1 MKKVLV
7 VSSERM
13 SGLVDWTDQ
22 GNLLHFR
29 RRLWRGGAGRGD
41 SYLASELHTKGGEDV
56 IAIPTWWNN
65 SPFYQKELRK
75 NCVFMQGQET
85 YKFAVTAM
93 PADIKAVL
101 EKAGPGRR
109 RFHCHSP
116 PGQLPHHQ

>member
-1 MKKVLV
+1 M
-7 VSSERM
+7 
-13 SGLVDWTDQ
+13 
-22 GNLLHFR
+22 
-29 RRLWRGGAGRGD
+29 
-41 SYLASELHTKGGEDV
+41 

-101 EKAGPGRR
+101 EKAGLRGEDVSIVIP
-109 RFHCHSP
+109 P